1 MLSNLATHGNL
12 SSTQFGMLFLMSR
25 IPLNFEA
32 PAAGAKHQA
41 RQLFPKKRAVFR
53 HDSAIRD

>member
-1 MLSNLATHGNL
+1 
-12 SSTQFGMLFLMSR
+12 MSR
-25 IPLNFEA
+25 IPLDFEA